1 MAGFTQA
8 LKLVSWLTFGS
19 RGSRCSLH
27 CAYAL
32 WTESV
37 RLCARQRPL
46 FTVALLPRDTYI
58 DVTRRERVARRR
70 APPPAARVA
79 AQFLSWR
86 VRDAPRRSRG
96 ATPREPREA
105 TSEPFVHPLLHVL
118 ALFYSFLHLSNP
130 VVPCSP
136 W

>member
-46 FTVALLPRDTYI
+46 FTVALLPRDTYYI
-58 DVTRRERVARRR
+58 DVTRRERVAR
-70 APPPAARVA
+70 
-79 AQFLSWR
+79 
-86 VRDAPRRSRG
+86 
-96 ATPREPREA
+96 
-105 TSEPFVHPLLHVL
+105 LLHV
-118 ALFYSFLHLSNP
+118 FR
-130 VVPCSP
+130 
-136 W
+136 